1 MSYHPLE
8 PPERH
13 VWVEASGGHGPP
25 TAGVV
30 VAWQHTP
37 VHHANAADWIAL
49 VITAPFGDALLMN
62 WVGAERLIELR
73 DPSPVDDVP

>member
-1 MSYHPLE
+1 MVPAAI
-8 PPERH
+8 R
-13 VWVEASGGHGPP
+13 ASFTWFEYGVLPVGHGPP

-49 VITAPFGDALLMN
+49 VITTPFDDALLMS
-62 WVGAERLIELR
+62 WVGAERLIELQSAFTQWF
-73 DPSPVDDVP
+73 P